1 VSEELPDE
9 IVLKPSRLKW
19 LMVLAIG
26 CGFVAIGTFLLSKGE
41 IAVGLLGI
49 VFFGACALVALWV
62 LVAARNGLRL
72 DRTGFAEVT
81 LSGRVLSQRWEDVS
95 EFAVFNVTPT
105 NAMVVY
111 EPSRV
116 EGGGVK
122 QTLATINR
130 ALTGGRAHGIS
141 DTYGM
146 SALKLAGLMNAF
158 RTRALD
164 GKPQQ

>member
-1 VSEELPDE
+1 VSVELPNE

-19 LMVLAIG
+19 LIVFAIG
-26 CGFVAIGTFLLSKGE
+26 CGFVAIGALLLSTGQ
-41 IAVGLLGI
+41 IAVGLMGI

-62 LVAARNGLRL
+62 LVAGRNELRL
-72 DRTGFAEVT
+72 DRTGFAERT
-81 LSGRVLSQRWEDVS
+81 LSGSVLPQRWDDVS
-95 EFAVFNVTPT
+95 EFVVFNVTPT

-122 QTLATINR
+122 QTLASLNR
-130 ALTGGRAHGIS
+130 VLTGGRAHGIS

-146 SALKLAGLMNAF
+146 RAAKLAELMNAF
-158 RTRALD
+158 RARAL
-164 GKPQQ
+164 GGETQQ